1 MEFERAVQELKGH
14 IKDYAEEMLTKSK
27 TRGQYECVFCGSGQG
42 AKATGALT
50 IYENHFYCFSC
61 QQKGDIFDLIQQV
74 EGIDKRQV
82 VQHAAKRYGI
92 SIDSSNKGHELGWN
106 DVISYEGTDRNSRKD
121 DYTVSIGESK
131 PPKNEQVDS
140 GNKSD
145 STKKEESADYTAFYR
160 ECNRRLQETDYHR
173 GISLDTLNRFLVGYS
188 AQWKHPKAPPKVSPT
203 PRLIIPT
210 SKTSYLARDTR
221 NAAVIPENQSKYVK
235 SKVGNVHIFNEKAL
249 NNTPVLYIVEGEID
263 ALSIIDV
270 GGNAVGLGSA
280 SNINS
285 LFKVLDHSSNT
296 QKQKFIISLDNDKA
310 GEKAENALIDGF
322 CKRGIAFCV
331 YNPSGEHKDS
341 NEALM
346 SNRSEFEKAVL
357 YGMES
362 VDKLIKEYGER
373 ENMEYQQKYCAEV
386 LLGGFIDRIAAN
398 VNIEAIPTGFKVLD
412 DVLDGGLYEGLY
424 CLGAISSLG
433 KTTFAL
439 QIADQ
444 IAEHGH
450 QVLIFSLEMSQN
462 ELIAKSISRN
472 TMKRVIAARGD
483 VRNAKTARGIMS
495 GKKYPLYNQT
505 ERELIKNAVGD
516 YQSISKNIYI
526 REGMGNGGVDTIVE
540 QVKEHIRKGNKP
552 PVVIVDY
559 LQILMPHS
567 EKATDKA
574 NIDYTVLS
582 LKRLSRD
589 YKIPV
594 IAISSFNRVSYGNE
608 VSMQA
613 FKESGSIEY
622 SCDVLMG
629 LQLQGV
635 GSNDFD
641 VNIAK
646 RQEPRKIE
654 AVILKNRNGKTGDMI
669 GYEYY
674 AMFNYFSET
683 GLTEIPEKRPKYKR
697 SEML

>member
-131 PPKNEQVDS
+131 PPKKEQVDS

-160 ECNRRLQETDYHR
+160 ECNRHLQETDYHR
-173 GISLDTLNRFLVGYS
+173 GISLDTLNRFLVGYVP
-188 AQWKHPKAPPKVSPT
+188 QWTHPKAPKAPPT

-210 SKTSYLARDTR
+210 SRTSYLARDTR

-270 GGNAVGLGSA
+270 GGNAVGLGSV

-285 LFKVLDHSSNT
+285 LFKVLDHSGNA

-310 GEKAENALIDGF
+310 GEKAKNALIDGF

-357 YGMES
+357 YGIEN

-398 VNIEAIPTGFKVLD
+398 VNIEAIPTGFKALD

-444 IAEHGH
+444 IAEHGY

-483 VRNAKTARGIMS
+483 VKNAKTARGIMS
-495 GKKYPLYNQT
+495 GKKYPLYNQI

-526 REGMGNGGVDTIVE
+526 REGMGNVGVDTIVE

-635 GSNDFD
+635 GSSDFD

>member
-14 IKDYAEEMLTKSK
+14 IEDYAEEMLTKSK

-92 SIDSSNKGHELGWN
+92 SIDSSNKGHELDWN

-131 PPKNEQVDS
+131 PPKKEQVDS

-145 STKKEESADYTAFYR
+145 STKKEEIADYTAFYR
-160 ECNRRLQETDYHR
+160 ECNRHLQETDYHR

-188 AQWKHPKAPPKVSPT
+188 AQWTHPKAPKAPPT

-210 SKTSYLARDTR
+210 SRTSYLARDTR
-221 NAAVIPENQSKYVK
+221 NSAVIPENQSKYVK

-270 GGNAVGLGSA
+270 GGNAVGLGSV

-285 LFKVLDHSSNT
+285 LFKVLDHSGNA

-310 GEKAENALIDGF
+310 GEKAKNALIDGF

-357 YGMES
+357 YGIEN
-362 VDKLIKEYGER
+362 VDKLIKEYGEK

-398 VNIEAIPTGFKVLD
+398 VNIEAIPTGFKALD

-472 TMKRVIAARGD
+472 TLKRVIAARGD

-526 REGMGNGGVDTIVE
+526 REGMGNVGVDTIVE

-635 GSNDFD
+635 GSSDFD

>member
-14 IKDYAEEMLTKSK
+14 IEDYAEEMLTKSK

-121 DYTVSIGESK
+121 DYNVSIGESK

-160 ECNRRLQETDYHR
+160 ECNRHLQETDYHR

-188 AQWKHPKAPPKVSPT
+188 AQWTHPKAPKAPPT

-210 SKTSYLARDTR
+210 SRTSYLARDTR
-221 NAAVIPENQSKYVK
+221 NTAVIPENQSKYVK

-270 GGNAVGLGSA
+270 GGNAVGLGSV

-285 LFKVLDHSSNT
+285 LFKVLDHSGNA

-310 GEKAENALIDGF
+310 GEKAKNALIDGF

-341 NEALM
+341 NEELM
-346 SNRSEFEKAVL
+346 LNRSEFEKAVL
-357 YGMES
+357 YGIEN

-398 VNIEAIPTGFKVLD
+398 VNIEAIPTGFKALD

-472 TMKRVIAARGD
+472 TLKRVIAARGD

-526 REGMGNGGVDTIVE
+526 REGMGNVGVDTIVE

-654 AVILKNRNGKTGDMI
+654 AVILKNRNGKTGDTI

>member
-1 MEFERAVQELKGH
+1 MKKLLFTIGIVLFCFWCFAQNEELVGANCTSIMVGKKASADGSVITSHTCDSKYRTWVTIEPAADHKPGTMHKVYKGTMHTETAKSMENLVLAGEIPEAAH
-14 IKDYAEEMLTKSK
+14 TYAYMNTAYPCMNEK
-27 TRGQYECVFCGSGQG
+27 Q
-42 AKATGALT
+42 
-50 IYENHFYCFSC
+50 
-61 QQKGDIFDLIQQV
+61 
-74 EGIDKRQV
+74 
-82 VQHAAKRYGI
+82 
-92 SIDSSNKGHELGWN
+92 LG
-106 DVISYEGTDRNSRKD
+106 
-121 DYTVSIGESK
+121 IGESTF
-131 PPKNEQVDS
+131 
-140 GNKSD
+140 GGRKS
-145 STKKEESADYTAFYR
+145 
-160 ECNRRLQETDYHR
+160 
-173 GISLDTLNRFLVGYS
+173 LVS
-188 AQWKHPKAPPKVSPT
+188 
-203 PRLIIPT
+203 
-210 SKTSYLARDTR
+210 
-221 NAAVIPENQSKYVK
+221 EN
-235 SKVGNVHIFNEKAL
+235 G
-249 NNTPVLYIVEGEID
+249 
-263 ALSIIDV
+263 IIDC
-270 GGNAVGLGSA
+270 
-280 SNINS
+280 
-285 LFKVLDHSSNT
+285 T
-296 QKQKFIISLDNDKA
+296 QLCQLMLERCATAREAITLA
-310 GEKAENALIDGF
+310 GE
-322 CKRGIAFCV
+322 
-331 YNPSGEHKDS
+331 
-341 NEALM
+341 
-346 SNRSEFEKAVL
+346 
-357 YGMES
+357 
-362 VDKLIKEYGER
+362 LIKEYGEK

-386 LLGGFIDRIAAN
+386 LLGGFIDRIATN
-398 VNIEAIPTGFKVLD
+398 VNIEAIPTGFKALD

-472 TMKRVIAARGD
+472 TLKRVIAARGD

-495 GKKYPLYNQT
+495 GKKYPLYNQI

-526 REGMGNGGVDTIVE
+526 REGMGNVGVDTIVE

-635 GSNDFD
+635 GSSDFD

>member
-131 PPKNEQVDS
+131 PPKKEQVDS

-145 STKKEESADYTAFYR
+145 STKKEEIADYTAFYR
-160 ECNRRLQETDYHR
+160 ECNRHLQETDYHR
-173 GISLDTLNRFLVGYS
+173 GISLDTLNRFLVGYVP
-188 AQWKHPKAPPKVSPT
+188 QWKHPKAPKAPPT

-210 SKTSYLARDTR
+210 SRTSYLARDTR

-285 LFKVLDHSSNT
+285 LFKVLDHSGNA

-310 GEKAENALIDGF
+310 GEKAKNALIDGF
-322 CKRGIAFCV
+322 CKRSISFCV

-357 YGMES
+357 YGIEN

-526 REGMGNGGVDTIVE
+526 REGMGNVGVDTIVE

-635 GSNDFD
+635 GSSDFD

-654 AVILKNRNGKTGDMI
+654 AVILKNRNGKTGDTI

>member
-14 IKDYAEEMLTKSK
+14 IKDYAEDMLTKSK
-27 TRGQYECVFCGSGQG
+27 TKGQYVCVFCGSGQG
-42 AKATGALT
+42 VKATGALT
-50 IYENHFYCFSC
+50 MYENHFYCFSC
-61 QQKGDIFDLIQQV
+61 QQKGDIFDLIQRV
-74 EGIDKRQV
+74 EGIDKKQV
-82 VQHAAKRYGI
+82 IQHAAERYGI
-92 SIDSSNKGHELGWN
+92 SIDGHSN
-106 DVISYEGTDRNSRKD
+106 NSRKD
-121 DYTVSIGESK
+121 DNNVTIGE
-131 PPKNEQVDS
+131 
-140 GNKSD
+140 NKTD

-160 ECNRRLQETDYHR
+160 ECNKHLQETDYHR

-221 NAAVIPENQSKYVK
+221 NTAVIPENQSKYVK

-270 GGNAVGLGSA
+270 GGNAVGLGSV

-285 LFKVLDHSSNT
+285 LFKVLDHSDNV

-310 GEKAENALIDGF
+310 GEKAKNALIDGF

-357 YGMES
+357 YGIEN

-398 VNIEAIPTGFKVLD
+398 VNIEAIPTGFKALD

-472 TMKRVIAARGD
+472 TLKRVIAARGD

-526 REGMGNGGVDTIVE
+526 REGMGNVGVDTIVE

-635 GSNDFD
+635 GSSDFD